1 MSAEIRITDRHL
13 KVHTNHIFVFG
24 DNTIRKGKKGAASLR
39 DNANTYGFITKKLP
53 DNKDSSFYRPKEYS
67 IIYNREIN
75 NLISVIKEKQDYLFM
90 ISRLGAGLT
99 NKYKIFDKIIEPNIK
114 EDLSKFKNIL
124 WLW

>member
-1 MSAEIRITDRHL
+1 M
-13 KVHTNHIFVFG
+13 
-24 DNTIRKGKKGAASLR
+24 
-39 DNANTYGFITKKLP
+39 P